1 MISDNLR
8 AAMQMRDITL
18 NQLAEE
24 ADIPLETLRNI
35 YYGKV
40 KDTKVSTLLKLAKT
54 LNVSVDWL
62 AGNGVL
68 TEKEREIISN
78 YRTCGAH
85 GKSLIELVSKFE
97 AMAAFRERTKEG
109 SHVIPR
115 LVPIG
120 HITDGI
126 LYNSCNTLEMET
138 TNDLAYLGIEITTN
152 NFAPAYCKD
161 DVILLENRFP
171 EDGERAVFFDGLK
184 AYFRLYEREGRKYR
198 LKCLNGRGQD
208 MLLSRMD
215 EVECIG
221 TCIGVVRS

>member
-8 AAMQMRDITL
+8 NIMQLKDISL

-40 KDTKVSTLLKLAKT
+40 KDTKLSTILKLSKS

-62 AGNGVL
+62 AGNDQL
-68 TEKEREIISN
+68 TKKEREIITN
-78 YRTCGAH
+78 YRTCGVH
-85 GKSLIELVSKFE
+85 GKNLIELVAKFE
-97 AMAAFRERTKEG
+97 STAAFRERTKEG
-109 SHVIPR
+109 KHVIPKM
-115 LVPIG
+115 VPIG
-120 HITDGI
+120 HVTDGI

-138 TNDLAYLGIEITTN
+138 SVDIAYLGIEVTTN

-171 EDGERAVFFDGLK
+171 EEGERAVFFDGLK
-184 AYFRLYEREGRKYR
+184 AYFRLYEREGKKYR